1 MACQLCT
8 RPTAGR
14 LCTPCGTRLG
24 RHLADLPPLYAAL
37 AAYLRPSAQAA
48 DRLGTRPTTPADA
61 PLPVD
66 LDVLDLI
73 GPGGAVTVLE
83 TWRQALHEDLELHW
97 PDPWGHPDGRLLR
110 ATRGLHQHL
119 TYIRLD
125 WPAAGD
131 CAREVH
137 QLHAAATRHV
147 APTDRPTDRPT
158 VVGHHPDPARPG
170 DAPCGGRLEL
180 PRGSSALRC
189 ARCHETW
196 GPLQW
201 LTLRRALERARARA
215 ADQPAA

>member
-1 MACQLCT
+1 MLD
-8 RPTAGR
+8 PTTAAR
-14 LCTPCGTRLG
+14 LR
-24 RHLADLPPLYAAL
+24 RQLADLPPLYAAL

-48 DRLGTRPTTPADA
+48 DRLGTRPTAAADA

-83 TWRQALHEDLELHW
+83 TWRQALHEDMGLHW

-110 ATRGLHQHL
+110 AARGLHQHL

-131 CAREVH
+131 CAREIH

-147 APTDRPTDRPT
+147 APADHPT

-170 DAPCGGRLEL
+170 DSNPCGGRLEL
-180 PRGSSALRC
+180 PHGAAAVRC
-189 ARCHETW
+189 ARCRTEW

-201 LTLRRALERARARA
+201 LQLRRRLQAAPTDAHRA
-215 ADQPAA
+215 A

>member
-1 MACQLCT
+1 MACQLCP
-8 RPTAGR
+8 RDTAGR
-14 LCTPCGTRLG
+14 LCTPCATRLG

-48 DRLGTRPTTPADA
+48 DRLGTRPTAPADA

-110 ATRGLHQHL
+110 AARGLHQHMG
-119 TYIRLD
+119 YIRLD

-131 CAREVH
+131 FAREVR

-147 APTDRPTDRPT
+147 APTDRLTDRPT
-158 VVGHHPDPARPG
+158 VVGHHPDPRPG
-170 DAPCGGRLEL
+170 DSAPCGGRLEL
-180 PRGSSALRC
+180 PHGAAHVRC
-189 ARCHETW
+189 ARCGAAW

-201 LTLRRALERARARA
+201 LQLRRALEHARAEAGQLA
-215 ADQPAA
+215 A